1 MGILDDA
8 IRDHLELKR
17 KGGAQEADL
26 RRLESEAFGPSSRPG
41 DAATS
46 ATATVEPPKTTTE
59 PPQASA
65 PEPEGA
71 TQVVPEQTPPPEP
84 TPPEPTPPAPEPSPT
99 EGTEPELELGPES
112 EPASE
117 SGPVF
122 HDFAAEEG
130 LVAPRSEVAAD
141 PAPAEPAPAESA
153 PAEPEP
159 PQQEVVEPEGAD
171 DTQPHDMHS
180 ELGATEQPE
189 EAPAGGLGPEEIDFE
204 EELELELDE
213 EDLEVSPEPN
223 LTVVEEDVED
233 VEVVEEDV
241 EIVEEEPA
249 EEGGASEE
257 EPSEAGDEGEGGEIE
272 DAGEDVL
279 EETPEFL
286 RETPEHD
293 RLWFEQKPPKDF
305 DFEE

>member
-26 RRLESEAFGPSSRPG
+26 RRLESEAFGPPSRPG
-41 DAATS
+41 DAATTS

-59 PPQASA
+59 PPQALA
-65 PEPEGA
+65 AEPEGA
-71 TQVVPEQTPPPEP
+71 TQVMPEQTPPPAPIPP
-84 TPPEPTPPAPEPSPT
+84 TPEPSPPAPT

-117 SGPVF
+117 GGPVF

-130 LVAPRSEVAAD
+130 LVSPRSEVAAD

-171 DTQPHDMHS
+171 DTQPHDMQS

-189 EAPAGGLGPEEIDFE
+189 EAPVGGLGAEEIDFE

-213 EDLEVSPEPN
+213 EHLGVSPEPN
-223 LTVVEEDVED
+223 LTVVEEDVE
-233 VEVVEEDV
+233 VVEEDV
-241 EIVEEEPA
+241 EVVEEEPA

-257 EPSEAGDEGEGGEIE
+257 KEPSEAGDEGEQGGEIE